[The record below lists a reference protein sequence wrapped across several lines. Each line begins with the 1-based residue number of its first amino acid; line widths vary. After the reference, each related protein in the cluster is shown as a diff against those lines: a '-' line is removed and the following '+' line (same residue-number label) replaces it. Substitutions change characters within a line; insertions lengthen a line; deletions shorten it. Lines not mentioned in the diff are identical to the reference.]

1 MLEAVLR
8 ALNNWF
14 ECDALSGEFRIEG
27 GAIALPEGFLMYGQ
41 RFRIVGSV
49 FNDGLHEWPATDL
62 VDEEFDGQVLALAVP
77 KAVVELSEDVAAWE
91 QANGDAARSPMQSE
105 SFGGYSYSKGGSSSE
120 CPSWREAFRGEL
132 GRWRKL

>member
-14 ECDALSGEFRIEG
+14 ECDVLRGEFSIEG
-27 GAIALPEGFLMYGQ
+27 GAIALPEGFLMDGQ

-62 VDEEFDGQVLALAVP
+62 ADEVF
-77 KAVVELSEDVAAWE
+77 AWE

-120 CPSWREAFRGEL
+120 YPSWRDAFRGEL